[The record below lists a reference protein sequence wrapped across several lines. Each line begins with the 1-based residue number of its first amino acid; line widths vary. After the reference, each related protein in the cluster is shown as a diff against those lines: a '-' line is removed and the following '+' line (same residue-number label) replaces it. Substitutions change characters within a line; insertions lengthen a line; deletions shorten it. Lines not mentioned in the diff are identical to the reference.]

1 MGGGEGQSMRFL
13 ALLLL
18 LTVPAWAKYMA
29 PDLADIPVD
38 RLLATA
44 EAKARKSPQ
53 DAICQ
58 FNLGRIH
65 ALAYAT
71 QAATLEAERGS
82 GALPR
87 PPEGLWP
94 PKDIKS
100 PVTAKARE
108 HLKKAIVAYAAAVKL
123 DPNLYAARLSYA
135 WALEQ
140 AGEKAKAIAEYRA
153 LLEVVWPKEKNH
165 EVSGFGRSLSREA
178 AGYLIALL
186 NKQKD
191 AAEIARLEQIRSE
204 AAKIP
209 RAVTPILI
217 PLEEAPFADLVDPAS
232 PVRFDLDGSG
242 RRQRW
247 GWLTPKA
254 AWLVFLDK
262 KNRVDSALQLFGSV
276 TFLSFWGNGY
286 EALAALDDDG
296 NGRLEGPELKGLKL
310 WNDVNCD
317 GECQENE
324 LLTLD
329 EAGITGLETANTRRP
344 GYFESRVRYRD
355 GRTGPSY
362 DWVRP

>member
-1 MGGGEGQSMRFL
+1 MRFL

-18 LTVPAWAKYMA
+18 LTGPVWAKYMA

-44 EAKARKSPQ
+44 EAKAKKSPK
-53 DAICQ
+53 DALCQ
-58 FNLGRIH
+58 FTLGRIH

-71 QAATLEAERGS
+71 QATAIEAEKET
-82 GALPR
+82 GALPH
-87 PPEGLWP
+87 PPEGIWP
-94 PKDIKS
+94 PREIKS
-100 PVTAKARE
+100 PVTPAAKE
-108 HLKKAIVAYAAAVKL
+108 HLQKAVRAYAAAVKL
-123 DPNLYAARLSYA
+123 DPSLYAARLSYA

-153 LLEVVWPKEKNH
+153 LIEVIWPKEKNR

-178 AGYLIALL
+178 AGYLIPLL
-186 NKQKD
+186 NPQKD
-191 AAEIARLEQIRSE
+191 AAEIARLEQIRAE

-209 RAVTPILI
+209 RAMTPILI
-217 PLEEAPFADLVDPAS
+217 PLEDAPFAELVNPAS

-242 RRQRW
+242 RRERW
-247 GWLTPKA
+247 GWLTSKA
-254 AWLVFLDK
+254 AWLVYLDK
-262 KNRVDSALQLFGSV
+262 RPRVESALQFFGSV
-276 TFLSFWGNGY
+276 SFLSFWENGY

-310 WNDVNCD
+310 WHDADCD
-317 GECQENE
+317 GQYQPEE
-324 LLTLD
+324 LLTL
-329 EAGITGLETANTRRP
+329 EQAGISGLETANTRRN

-362 DWVRP
+362 DWVLP